1 MGSETHISRTRN
13 SVRYV
18 VPIAAALLACTP
30 LMRHQWFSTHE
41 LCAPLMRL
49 HELHNVISQNHRILV
64 PWLPDPAFGHGF
76 PFFIFYAPL
85 ATYMAEIFH
94 LAGADLVQAAKA
106 SFGLS
111 LILSAL
117 SMAVFLSYIDRSRK
131 LGVAPETVGLAA
143 AVYVLAPYRMVDMY
157 VRGSIAECWSF
168 VFFPLILL
176 ACHMLADGRRRAGL
190 VVGSISYAALV
201 LSHNIMALYFSGILC
216 LYILLVP
223 ELRLK
228 WPWAALMIVFG
239 QALSAF
245 FWIPALA
252 NMSLVGT
259 DAATMWATAE
269 DVASHA
275 VYWRQFFSQD
285 WGFGLSKAGPRD
297 EMPFAIGWHIAV
309 GVMLMPL
316 VLLDKNEHP
325 FSRRM
330 AWTVLAVVALL
341 AAIMTRVM
349 RWDLVPGLF
358 RYIQF
363 PWRMLAPAVLFGS
376 LAVFLALHAF
386 IRWSDLDKARGW
398 CRALFHFSAIL
409 LVLMLAAPTIRAIP
423 ISIGK
428 VDRNYILERFAIEES
443 NGVIGTTARA
453 EYVPKTAAPETLDP
467 KWNEIHRT
475 ESHVEIVSGTAAV
488 ESWSQRG
495 VRYTVEIVCET
506 DTVLTLQS
514 YYFPGWRYWQDG
526 QRMDDNLTMSDKG
539 FIRVS
544 VPPGRHNLVFEY
556 GSPPWSRIST
566 SISLAAAA
574 TLFVWTVKTRKQR
587 KPSASVR
594 SMV

>member
-1 MGSETHISRTRN
+1 MDSESHISRARN

-30 LMRHQWFSTHE
+30 LMLHQWFSNHE
-41 LCAPLMRL
+41 LCAPFMRL

-64 PWLPDPAFGHGF
+64 PWMPDAAFGHGF

-85 ATYMAEIFH
+85 ATYAAEIFH
-94 LAGADLVQAAKA
+94 LAGADLAQAAKA

-111 LILSAL
+111 LVLSAL
-117 SMAVFLSYIDRSRK
+117 SMTAFLAYINKSRK

-143 AVYVLAPYRMVDMY
+143 AVYVLAPYRMVDVY
-157 VRGSIAECWSF
+157 VRGSISECWSF

-190 VVGSISYAALV
+190 VIGSISYTALI

-223 ELRLK
+223 EIRRK
-228 WPWAALMIVFG
+228 WLWAALIIVFG

-252 NMSLVGT
+252 NMPLVGA
-259 DAATMWATAE
+259 DAAIMWATAD

-285 WGFGLSKAGPRD
+285 WGFGFSTAGPD
-297 EMPFAIGWHIAV
+297 DAMSFAIGWHIV
-309 GVMLMPL
+309 VCIMLMPL

-330 AWTVLAVVALL
+330 AWTVLAMVALL

-349 RWDLVPGLF
+349 RWDLVPDLF
-358 RYIQF
+358 KYIQF
-363 PWRMLAPAVLFGS
+363 PWRMLAPATLFGS

-386 IRWSDLDKARGW
+386 IRWSELDKASGW
-398 CRALFHFSAIL
+398 CRALFHFSVIL
-409 LVLMLAAPTIRAIP
+409 LVLMVALPTIKAVP
-423 ISIGK
+423 MSIGK
-428 VDRNYILERFAIEES
+428 VDRDYILQRFAVEE
-443 NGVIGTTARA
+443 NTGYIGTTARN
-453 EYVPKTAAPETLDP
+453 EYLPKTAAPETIDP
-467 KWNEIHRT
+467 EWNKIHRT

-488 ESWSQRG
+488 ESWSQSG
-495 VRYTVEIVCET
+495 ARYTVDIVCET
-506 DTVLTLQS
+506 DTALTLQS
-514 YYFPGWRYWQDG
+514 YYFPGWRYWRDG
-526 QRMDDNLTMSDKG
+526 RRMDNDMTMSNEG
-539 FIRVS
+539 FIDVT
-544 VPPGRHNLVFEY
+544 VPPGRHSLVFEY
-556 GSPPWSRIST
+556 GSAPWSRSSACISM
-566 SISLAAAA
+566 AAGVA
-574 TLFVWTVKTRKQR
+574 LFASCIAIGRQR
-587 KPSASVR
+587 G
-594 SMV
+594 

>member
-1 MGSETHISRTRN
+1 MGSEPHISRARN
-13 SVRYV
+13 SIRYI
-18 VPIAAALLACTP
+18 VPIAAALLVCTP
-30 LMRHQWFSTHE
+30 LMLHQWLSTHE

-49 HELHNVISQNHRILV
+49 HELHFVMSQNHRILV
-64 PWLPDPAFGHGF
+64 PWMPDPAFGHGF

-94 LAGADLVQAAKA
+94 LAGADLAQAAKA

-111 LILSAL
+111 LVLSAL
-117 SMAVFLSYIDRSRK
+117 SMTAFLSYIDRSRK

-143 AVYVLAPYRMVDMY
+143 AVYVLAPYRVVDVY
-157 VRGSIAECWSF
+157 VRGSLSECWSF

-190 VVGSISYAALV
+190 VVGSVSYAALI

-216 LYILLVP
+216 LYILLVG
-223 ELRLK
+223 EIRRT
-228 WPWAALMIVFG
+228 WPWAVLMIALG

-252 NMSLVGT
+252 NMSLVDT

-275 VYWRQFFSQD
+275 VYWRQFFSQY
-285 WGFGLSKAGPRD
+285 WGFGFSTAGPGD
-297 EMPFAIGWHIAV
+297 GMPFAIGWHIAA
-309 GVMLMPL
+309 GVMLMPF

-349 RWDLVPGLF
+349 RWDLVPNLF

-363 PWRMLAPAVLFGS
+363 PWRMLAPATLFGS

-386 IRWSDLDKARGW
+386 IRWSDVDKASGW

-409 LVLMLAAPTIRAIP
+409 LVFMVALPTIKAIP

-428 VDRNYILERFAIEES
+428 VDRDYVLERLAIEEGNS
-443 NGVIGTTARA
+443 VIGTTARA

-467 KWNEIHRT
+467 EWNKTHRT
-475 ESHVEIVSGTAAV
+475 ESHVEIVSGSAAV

-495 VRYTVEIVCET
+495 ARYTVDIVCET
-506 DTVLTLQS
+506 DTALTLQS
-514 YYFPGWRYWQDG
+514 YYFPGWRYWRND
-526 QRMDDNLTMSDKG
+526 QRLDDDLTMSDKG
-539 FIRVS
+539 FIRVAL
-544 VPPGRHNLVFEY
+544 PPGRHNLVFEY
-556 GSPPWSRIST
+556 GSPPWSRASIC
-566 SISLAAAA
+566 ISLAAAA
-574 TLFVWTVKTRKQR
+574 TLFVWIVKARKQR
-587 KPSASVR
+587 KPGAPAR

>member
-1 MGSETHISRTRN
+1 MDSETRISHARN

-18 VPIAAALLACTP
+18 VPIAAAVLACTP
-30 LMRHQWFSTHE
+30 LMLHQWFLSHE

-49 HELHNVISQNHRILV
+49 HELHIVISQNHRILV
-64 PWLPDPAFGHGF
+64 PWMPDPAFGHGF

-94 LAGADLVQAAKA
+94 LAGADLAQAARA

-117 SMAVFLSYIDRSRK
+117 SMAVFLSYINRSRK

-143 AVYVLAPYRMVDMY
+143 TVYVLAPYRMADVY
-157 VRGSIAECWSF
+157 VRGSLAECWSF

-176 ACHMLADGRRRAGL
+176 ACHMLVDGRRQTAL
-190 VVGSISYAALV
+190 VVGSISYAALI

-223 ELRLK
+223 EIRRK
-228 WPWAALMIVFG
+228 WPWAALIIVVG

-275 VYWRQFFSQD
+275 VYWRQFFSQH
-285 WGFGLSKAGPRD
+285 WGFGYSTAGPGD
-297 EMPFAIGWHIAV
+297 EMSFAIGWHITA
-309 GVMLMPL
+309 GVTLMPL
-316 VLLDKNEHP
+316 VLLDKTEHP

-330 AWTVLAVVALL
+330 ACVVLTVVALL
-341 AAIMTRVM
+341 VLAMTRVM
-349 RWDLVPGLF
+349 RWDLVPDLF
-358 RYIQF
+358 RFIQF
-363 PWRMLAPAVLFGS
+363 PWRLLAPVTLFGS

-386 IRWSDLDKARGW
+386 IRWSDLDKTSGRF
-398 CRALFHFSAIL
+398 RALFHFSVIL
-409 LVLMLAAPTIRAIP
+409 LVFMLAAPTIEAVS

-428 VDRNYILERFAIEES
+428 VDRGYVLDRFAVEES
-443 NGVIGTTARA
+443 EGFIGTTARS

-467 KWNEIHRT
+467 GWNKIHRT
-475 ESHVEIVSGTAAV
+475 ESHIKIDSGHAAV

-495 VRYTVEIVCET
+495 ARYTVDIACET
-506 DTVLTLQS
+506 ETALTLQS
-514 YYFPGWRYWQDG
+514 YYFPGWRYWRDG
-526 QRMDDNLTMSDKG
+526 RRRDTDLTMSGEG
-539 FIRVS
+539 FIHVS
-544 VPPGRHNLVFEY
+544 VPAGRHNLVFEY
-556 GSPPWSRIST
+556 GSPPWSRSSIC
-566 SISLAAAA
+566 ISLVAAVG
-574 TLFVWTVKTRKQR
+574 LIGWTI
-587 KPSASVR
+587 ASGR
-594 SMV
+594 QHT